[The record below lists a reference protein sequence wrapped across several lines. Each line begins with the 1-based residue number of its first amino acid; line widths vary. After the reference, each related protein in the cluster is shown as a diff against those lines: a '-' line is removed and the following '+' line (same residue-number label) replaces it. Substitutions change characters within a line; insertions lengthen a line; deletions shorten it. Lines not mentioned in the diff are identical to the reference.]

1 MIENKALAR
10 DNPDPN
16 VDWVTGRRS
25 DRVSDLDSRAWFVL
39 KLVEGRGRLG
49 PLSFV
54 SRPVADVPI
63 WSRVSPKHLKGDRS
77 RMTKVVLR
85 QGESPESLL
94 RRFRKQVTKDRILS
108 EAKKKRYFVSKSEQ
122 RRIAKRKA
130 IRRERRRKWK
140 LAARQGRW

>member
-1 MIENKALAR
+1 
-10 DNPDPN
+10 
-16 VDWVTGRRS
+16 
-25 DRVSDLDSRAWFVL
+25 
-39 KLVEGRGRLG
+39 
-49 PLSFV
+49 
-54 SRPVADVPI
+54 
-63 WSRVSPKHLKGDRS
+63 
-77 RMTKVVLR
+77 MTKVVLR